1 MNKTRM
7 ALGAMALAV
16 LAAFGAWAT
25 PVDEATARTAA
36 ERFLQTSKM
45 AARTLPARTVATIA
59 ARGNLWVVRLAPSG
73 HILLSGS
80 DRATPIIGFSQNDF
94 SEGEEDSAERAMLD
108 AADAAVA
115 AAEADETKGRHA
127 RWDSL
132 LAEPAAS
139 TRKSARKMLLTSGT
153 DINIAPF
160 VDSKYNQNQPWN
172 DLTPVTS
179 KDSDYIWRG
188 RSCAGCVSIADAAI
202 YRELEWPK
210 YPARIETVT
219 HNLRG
224 ENFAIR
230 FNGSAPFDWNNM
242 YDTYGYSGDM
252 RGKTGAEE
260 DKRYEI
266 GRYVLWLNQSASMS
280 YNQGESTSTKSTS
293 AHGVERDWYT
303 IGQSMSASDEAVEE
317 KVTGILEA
325 GIPVFVG
332 IGGHAVVADG
342 WQKDDTDSQVH
353 LVYGYGGNA
362 SDKWYSLDSGTAKYF
377 WVDHYPRAKPQLDPI
392 PRVVGN
398 STTLSWHFPN
408 CYTNSLNGFSI
419 KKKTRTSV
427 TITDWTADFSNAATG
442 SAYPANVWSTYTF
455 DNEDGKVALDAGELT
470 YGMYQF
476 TTPLTI
482 TEDTE
487 LSFKIRGGRY
497 ESPEPEYIEDNI
509 VIEICGE
516 DGNWR
521 ELFVP
526 DCGGRRNWP
535 GIWKENS
542 KSLAEYAGQTVQ
554 LRIYK
559 RHILYNGRT
568 NIGDFKVTNVIPLE
582 GDDDEQEVA
591 ATARSATLTGLTA
604 GADYA
609 FSVVP
614 KFDDDQVV
622 VAGYS
627 VIPEASDE
635 KIATIAG
642 THTIP
647 GSGVDATE
655 DYTTEENNTAELS
668 IVFDDSFQIT
678 EDSQL
683 SCDWYADCSAGAVL
697 QLKVTFTPQGGEE
710 NTVYFNNTKYKM
722 KVGISDQTGNYTSPE
737 SDEDACSLAQY
748 AGQNGT
754 LRASIF
760 LTYGEYGAPYDN
772 PGNST
777 INSIT
782 VTNVKTSGEPEAET
796 LTALGMPEFTTIQY
810 AANGGERTN
819 LVDGYLADGSIGS
832 STLYVTTPVNVT
844 KLTAVPSHVE
854 LVKDNNVHV
863 EKVSEGNWE
872 ITFDPVIPANRD
884 RQRMIL
890 TLHAA
895 DENGTTVHR
904 DVVMRMTED
913 KIVVGEGETWTL
925 NDDYELTRSLVLAGG
940 TVTANGTL
948 AINQNG
954 ISSFTVVSNSTIN
967 GTGSLCISNSN
978 ATITFENNA
987 KLTNGLD
994 IASANQETLTLTG
1007 TGTFVQEAGTTIEV
1021 YNMELGEHMLL
1032 YLNLSSEQST
1042 ADAIIQFGCATPA
1055 ISGWKLKI
1063 DAPANL
1069 APGTYPLIS
1078 ASSYLAK
1085 PTVYPITLDH
1095 DYSIEVINNKTLCL
1109 VVSEQQAEKYTTT
1122 TDYPVSHSWILEYQ
1136 PLLDGY
1142 PDAMFDNYAKGT
1154 PASNGLKWWQC
1165 YVLGLDPTDA
1175 NSTFTATLTMN
1186 GNTPVITYSP
1196 TNETL
1201 VADATMPIM
1210 YVLQGNASAEGGEWV
1225 DTSFD
1230 NPGSS
1235 YVRFRVDVRWTN
1247 GEVKHIYSNEVD
1259 KPAATPVAQIGDTTY
1274 TSLAAAVEDA
1284 TEGATV
1290 TLVANTET
1298 TDAVTLNDKT
1308 ITFVENGFAFNGTL
1322 TGNGTISVGTEPSAT
1337 TWSASKFV
1345 ANGWTGTFAINWDT
1359 VTTYQTK
1366 NGVTRPTTNI
1376 NFNNYGIEGSK
1387 VRLDKDFE
1395 GYFDQN
1401 ASTDRN
1407 TTILPAL
1414 ILNATLKHG
1423 NGTTNKNAEW
1433 TPVIKFTNLSAT
1445 KDGVLDLNFQPGDG
1459 TAYANYEVEILDNFA
1474 GEIKLTGARDRLII
1488 DAVKTTGVPSANNAI
1503 VAVSVTGTNCGVFN
1517 GNRLVAET
1525 NAVDVTAMIEMGP
1538 QTIPYSGKA
1547 VFATINNVSGL
1558 YYAVAKIGDSYYAT
1572 YAAAVA
1578 DYTDGDTIEVLDA
1591 TAGDIPTGWEITS
1604 EGTRLTKIRVT
1615 ITWSVD
1621 GVETPVS
1628 VDYGDTP
1635 TYDGTPTKAED
1646 AQYTYTFTGWNPAI
1660 VVATEAA
1667 TYTAVFSSTVKEY
1680 TITWKNDDDS
1690 TIDTT
1695 EVAHGVTPTHAAPFK
1710 ASTAEYTYTFTG
1722 WTPAIE
1728 AVASN
1733 TTYTATYSATP
1744 IEVIPS
1750 LPDNPTSTDVT
1761 AAITKAKFTD
1771 TGVATIITGAENQ
1784 VQEYNYFKTWAD
1796 QIGAADV
1803 VASAHAADSYL
1814 LGTNALLQNDPVVT
1828 INAFN
1833 TGATAGAMTLSVT
1846 VTDGGTPVE
1855 VTPQKVAAL
1864 IKATK
1869 DLGDWD
1875 GEGKLTPTLD
1885 VSGGVITVT
1894 LQSPEPVMFLKL
1906 EK

>member
-45 AARTLPARTVATIA
+45 AARTLPERTVVTIA

-132 LAEPAAS
+132 LAEPTTS
-139 TRKSARKMLLTSGT
+139 TGKKVRKLLGTGTGT
-153 DINIAPF
+153 DINIEPF

-230 FNGSAPFDWNNM
+230 FNGSVPFDWSKM
-242 YDTYGYSGDM
+242 SDTYSYSGDM
-252 RGKTGAEE
+252 RGKAGAEE

-293 AHGVERDWYT
+293 AHGCERDWYT
-303 IGQSMSASDEAVEE
+303 IGYGSGVVTNTEGIVKSDVVE
-317 KVTGILEA
+317 KVTQTLSA

-342 WQKDDTDSQVH
+342 WGVENEEDYVH

-362 SDKWYSLDSGTAKYF
+362 SDKFYNVKTGPVHYF
-377 WVDHYPRAKPQLDPI
+377 WLDHYPRAKPQLDPI

-398 STTLSWHFPN
+398 SVTLSWSFPD
-408 CYTNSLNGFSI
+408 CYTNSLTGFVI
-419 KKKTRTSV
+419 RKKLRTSAAL
-427 TITDWTADFSNAATG
+427 TDWTADFSDLATTG

-455 DNEDGKVALDAGELT
+455 ENEDGKVTLNAGDLT

-476 TTPLTI
+476 STPLTV
-482 TEDTE
+482 TASSV
-487 LSFKIRGGRY
+487 LSLKMRGGANT
-497 ESPEPEYIEDNI
+497 SGDANKHNI

-516 DGNWR
+516 DGNWK
-521 ELFVP
+521 ELLVP
-526 DCGGRRNWP
+526 ECTWANWP
-535 GIWKENS
+535 GSWTES
-542 KSLAEYAGQTVQ
+542 TKSLAEYAGQTVQ

-559 RHILYNGRT
+559 RHITYNGRV

-582 GDDDEQEVA
+582 GNDDEQEVA

-614 KFDDDQVV
+614 EFDDNQVV

-635 KIATIAG
+635 KIAMIAG
-642 THTIP
+642 SHQVP
-647 GSGVDATE
+647 GSSGEVTE
-655 DYTTEENNTAELS
+655 DYTTKTAEETS
-668 IVFDDSFQIT
+668 IEFTDSFRIT
-678 EDSQL
+678 EASQL
-683 SCDWYADCSAGAVL
+683 SFGWTADCVADGS
-697 QLKVTFTPQGGEE
+697 VTLYVYFTPTGGERESIYNITKNYFEIAGMVVLDGSGEYAE
-710 NTVYFNNTKYKM
+710 NV
-722 KVGISDQTGNYTSPE
+722 SLE
-737 SDEDACSLAQY
+737 SY
-748 AGQNGT
+748 AGQSGLLEVVIVDAYSNV
-754 LRASIF
+754 ASSSSVSSA
-760 LTYGEYGAPYDN
+760 LQ
-772 PGNST
+772 
-777 INSIT
+777 
-782 VTNVKTSGEPEAET
+782 VTNVTSIGVPESET
-796 LTALGMPEFTTIQY
+796 LTALEMPTFTSIRY
-810 AANGGERTN
+810 AANGGAAAD
-819 LVDGYLADGSIGS
+819 LVDGYLADGAIGS

-890 TLHAA
+890 TLNAT
-895 DENGTTVHR
+895 DTNGTTVHR

-913 KIVVGEGETWTL
+913 KIVVGEGKTWTL

-940 TVTANGTL
+940 TVTANDTF
-948 AINQNG
+948 AINQNE

-967 GTGSLCISNSN
+967 GAGKLSISNSN
-978 ATITFENNA
+978 ATITFENS
-987 KLTNGLD
+987 KSLTNSLD
-994 IASANQETLTLTG
+994 IESDNEETLTLAG
-1007 TGTFVQEAGTTIEV
+1007 TGTFVQGAGTTIKV
-1021 YNMELGEHMLL
+1021 YDMSVGEHVL
-1032 YLNLSSEQST
+1032 LNLNLTSDQST
-1042 ADAIIQFGCATPA
+1042 SEAIVQFGNGMASITD
-1055 ISGWKLKI
+1055 WKLRI
-1063 DAPANL
+1063 DAPTDM
-1069 APGTYPLIS
+1069 PKGTYPLIY
-1078 ASSYLAK
+1078 ASTYLSK
-1085 PTVYPITLDH
+1085 PTTIYLPNLDRECSVEVKNSNTLNFVVGDP
-1095 DYSIEVINNKTLCL
+1095 KTTQ
-1109 VVSEQQAEKYTTT
+1109 VTN
-1122 TDYPVSHSWILEYQ
+1122 TDYPVPYSWFT
-1136 PLLDGY
+1136 DMGV
-1142 PDAMFDNYAKGT
+1142 
-1154 PASNGLKWWQC
+1154 PASYIDTLKNSQTSSGYKWWEC
-1165 YVLGLDPTDA
+1165 YVLGLNPMG
-1175 NSTFTATLTMN
+1175 SGTFTATLTMD

-1201 VADATMPIM
+1201 VADATMPIT
-1210 YVLQGNASAEGGEWV
+1210 YVLQGNASTTEDNWENA
-1225 DTSFD
+1225 SFD

-1247 GEVKHIYSNEVD
+1247 DEEVKHIYSNEMTVPIEPEPEPTVAPTPIAVWNKDFNRTVEGCALNWHGNTLGDDRNITITTVD
-1259 KPAATPVAQIGDTTY
+1259 GNEYQGVNVNLANGTNAITVIVKYSGLAYTTDNGRMVFTSCAESTKTTDRTAVRITTSNALSGSWGDNSGVAESGTSAYPGTSVPAASGYMVFCYGNPDDDNNRGTLICSGNAEGNLNTTNFWQNGLRFAADSNNKTIYGATIGGYRKYSTSNGWKNATGMKIEAIAVFTQRLTAEERNAYTFPDPETVTFSVAEVAGLTAAVAGATDNGDGTY
-1274 TSLAAAVEDA
+1274 TAYVGD
-1284 TEGATV
+1284 TV
-1290 TLVANTET
+1290 TLTYT
-1298 TDAVTLNDKT
+1298 VTGAYVGENQEEDIT
-1308 ITFVENGFAFNGTL
+1308 ITA
-1322 TGNGTISVGTEPSAT
+1322 
-1337 TWSASKFV
+1337 
-1345 ANGWTGTFAINWDT
+1345 DT
-1359 VTTYQTK
+1359 
-1366 NGVTRPTTNI
+1366 
-1376 NFNNYGIEGSK
+1376 
-1387 VRLDKDFE
+1387 
-1395 GYFDQN
+1395 
-1401 ASTDRN
+1401 A
-1407 TTILPAL
+1407 
-1414 ILNATLKHG
+1414 
-1423 NGTTNKNAEW
+1423 
-1433 TPVIKFTNLSAT
+1433 
-1445 KDGVLDLNFQPGDG
+1445 
-1459 TAYANYEVEILDNFA
+1459 
-1474 GEIKLTGARDRLII
+1474 
-1488 DAVKTTGVPSANNAI
+1488 
-1503 VAVSVTGTNCGVFN
+1503 
-1517 GNRLVAET
+1517 
-1525 NAVDVTAMIEMGP
+1525 
-1538 QTIPYSGKA
+1538 
-1547 VFATINNVSGL
+1547 ATIGNPMAPVQ
-1558 YYAVAKIGDSYYAT
+1558 AVAKIGDSYYAT

-1690 TIDTT
+1690 TIATT
-1695 EVAHGVTPTHAAPFK
+1695 VVAYGVTPEYSGETPTK
-1710 ASTAEYTYTFTG
+1710 ADDAQYTYTFTG

-1744 IEVIPS
+1744 IEVIPR
-1750 LPDNPTSTDVT
+1750 LPDNPTSADVT

-1855 VTPQKVAAL
+1855 VTPQKVMAL

-1869 DLGDWD
+1869 DLSDWD

-1885 VSGGVITVT
+1885 VSGDKITV
-1894 LQSPEPVMFLKL
+1894 SSGSEPVMFLKL
-1906 EK
+1906 KK

>member
-45 AARTLPARTVATIA
+45 AARTLPERTVATIA

-73 HILLSGS
+73 QILLSGS

-139 TRKSARKMLLTSGT
+139 TGKKVRKLLGTGTGT
-153 DINIAPF
+153 DINIEPF

-230 FNGSAPFDWNNM
+230 FNGSVPFDWSKM
-242 YDTYGYSGDM
+242 SDTYSYSGDM

-280 YNQGESTSTKSTS
+280 YNQGESTSTKYNS
-293 AHGVERDWYT
+293 AHGSERDWYT

-342 WQKDDTDSQVH
+342 WQKDSTTGSQVH

-362 SDKWYSLDSGTAKYF
+362 SDKFYSLETGPAQYF

-398 STTLSWHFPN
+398 SVTLSWHFPD
-408 CYTNSLNGFSI
+408 CYTNSLTGFVI
-419 KKKTRTSV
+419 KKKLRTSASL
-427 TITDWTADFSNAATG
+427 TDWTADFSADSTG
-442 SAYPANVWSTYTF
+442 MVSPAWVWGTYDF
-455 DNEDGKVALDAGELT
+455 GEGSLALDAGDLT

-476 TTPLTI
+476 STPLTV
-482 TEDTE
+482 TASSV
-487 LSFKIRGGRY
+487 LSLKMRGGANT
-497 ESPEPEYIEDNI
+497 SGDANKHNI

-516 DGNWR
+516 DGNWK
-521 ELFVP
+521 ELLVP
-526 DCGGRRNWP
+526 ECTWATWP
-535 GIWKENS
+535 GSWTES
-542 KSLAEYAGQTVQ
+542 TKSLAEYAGQTVQ

-559 RHILYNGRT
+559 RHITYNGRV

-582 GDDDEQEVA
+582 GNDDEQEVA

-683 SCDWYADCSAGAVL
+683 SCDWYADCSAGAVV
-697 QLKVTFTPQGGEE
+697 QLKVTFTPEGGEE
-710 NTVYFNNTKYKM
+710 TQVYLTTTAKM
-722 KVGISDQTGNYTSPE
+722 KMGAYLDQSGDYTAPE
-737 SDEDACSLAQY
+737 TTATPSEEEVSLAEY
-748 AGQNGT
+748 AGVAGT
-754 LRASIF
+754 LRAFIF
-760 LTYGEYGAPYDN
+760 PTYAEYGPQYEDIA
-772 PGNST
+772 
-777 INSIT
+777 NSIVKSVT
-782 VTNVKTSGEPEAET
+782 VTQVHSSGEPETEA
-796 LTALGMPEFTTIQY
+796 LTALGMPEFTSIQY
-810 AANGGERTN
+810 AANGGAKAD
-819 LVDGYLADGSIGS
+819 LVDGYLADGSIGN

-890 TLHAA
+890 TLNAT
-895 DENGTTVHR
+895 DTNGTTIHR

-913 KIVVGEGETWTL
+913 KIVVKEGETWTL

-978 ATITFENNA
+978 ATITFENS
-987 KLTNGLD
+987 KSLTNSLD
-994 IASANQETLTLTG
+994 IESDNEETLTLTG
-1007 TGTFVQEAGTTIEV
+1007 TGTFVQGAGTTIKV
-1021 YNMELGEHMLL
+1021 YDMSVGEHVL
-1032 YLNLSSEQST
+1032 LNLNLTSDQST
-1042 ADAIIQFGCATPA
+1042 SEAIVQFGNGMASITD
-1055 ISGWKLKI
+1055 WKLRI
-1063 DAPANL
+1063 DAPTDM
-1069 APGTYPLIS
+1069 PKGTYPLIY
-1078 ASSYLAK
+1078 ASTYLSK
-1085 PTVYPITLDH
+1085 PKTIILPNLDRECSVEVKNSNTLNFVVGDP
-1095 DYSIEVINNKTLCL
+1095 KTTQ
-1109 VVSEQQAEKYTTT
+1109 VTN
-1122 TDYPVSHSWILEYQ
+1122 TDYPVPYSWFTDMGIDKGFIDTIKNS
-1136 PLLDGY
+1136 PTSSGY
-1142 PDAMFDNYAKGT
+1142 
-1154 PASNGLKWWQC
+1154 KWWQC
-1165 YVLGLDPTDA
+1165 YVLGLNPMG
-1175 NSTFTATLTMN
+1175 SGTFTATLTMN
-1186 GNTPVITYSP
+1186 GTTPVVTFEP
-1196 TNETL
+1196 RNTTL
-1201 VADATMPIM
+1201 EADATMPIT
-1210 YVLQGNASAEGGEWV
+1210 YVLQGNASTTEDNWE

-1247 GEVKHIYSNEVD
+1247 GEVKHIYSNEMD

-1274 TSLAAAVEDA
+1274 TSLAAAVGDA
-1284 TEGATV
+1284 ADGATV
-1290 TLVANTET
+1290 TLVNNTET

-1308 ITFVENGFAFNGTL
+1308 ITFMENGFAFNGTL
-1322 TGNGTISVGTEPSAT
+1322 TGNGTISVGIAPSTT
-1337 TWSASKFV
+1337 TWAASKFV
-1345 ANGWTGTFAINWDT
+1345 ANGWTGTFVVGWNFSGKMMPDKYGIAGSTVKFTQAITSGYFNQDITGLASPSIAPALFFDQDVTLSDGFANESGITTFAQVGMASGKTFTTRGRNNGNETHYKFT
-1359 VTTYQTK
+1359 VVKNFNGTLNIRGKDHVRIGMLATTGEHVANQPILTITK
-1366 NGVTRPTTNI
+1366 TANGDSAPAEGKVETGTGADATTNAI
-1376 NFNNYGIEGSK
+1376 
-1387 VRLDKDFE
+1387 
-1395 GYFDQN
+1395 
-1401 ASTDRN
+1401 
-1407 TTILPAL
+1407 TT
-1414 ILNATLKHG
+1414 
-1423 NGTTNKNAEW
+1423 
-1433 TPVIKFTNLSAT
+1433 S
-1445 KDGVLDLNFQPGDG
+1445 GD
-1459 TAYANYEVEILDNFA
+1459 
-1474 GEIKLTGARDRLII
+1474 
-1488 DAVKTTGVPSANNAI
+1488 
-1503 VAVSVTGTNCGVFN
+1503 
-1517 GNRLVAET
+1517 
-1525 NAVDVTAMIEMGP
+1525 
-1538 QTIPYSGKA
+1538 GKA

-1591 TAGDIPTGWEITS
+1591 TAGDIPTGWEITDT
-1604 EGTRLTKIRVT
+1604 GTRLKRILLPVLDDNASPEMVAST
-1615 ITWSVD
+1615 IANAGFVD
-1621 GVETPVS
+1621 G
-1628 VDYGDTP
+1628 D
-1635 TYDGTPTKAED
+1635 
-1646 AQYTYTFTGWNPAI
+1646 
-1660 VVATEAA
+1660 VAGLVTTINE
-1667 TYTAVFSSTVKEY
+1667 YKE
-1680 TITWKNDDDS
+1680 
-1690 TIDTT
+1690 
-1695 EVAHGVTPTHAAPFK
+1695 
-1710 ASTAEYTYTFTG
+1710 
-1722 WTPAIE
+1722 
-1728 AVASN
+1728 
-1733 TTYTATYSATP
+1733 
-1744 IEVIPS
+1744 
-1750 LPDNPTSTDVT
+1750 
-1761 AAITKAKFTD
+1761 
-1771 TGVATIITGAENQ
+1771 
-1784 VQEYNYFKTWAD
+1784 FKTWAD

-1814 LGTNALLQNDPVVT
+1814 LGTDALLQDGYKVT
-1828 INAFN
+1828 IATFD
-1833 TGATAGAMTLSVT
+1833 TGDTSAPMTLSVT
-1846 VTDGGTPVE
+1846 VANGETPVE
-1855 VTPQKVAAL
+1855 VTLQKVAAL
-1864 IKATK
+1864 IRATK
-1869 DLGDWD
+1869 NLSDWD